1 MKKTILAILGL
12 AMFFTVSLFAQQT
25 PVTKANYELAE
36 RFSPKKLNRMVFS
49 QSVRTNWFPSGDKFW
64 YEWKDTNGSR
74 YFIVD
79 PASKS
84 KTEVFD
90 MDRLAMELTEIIRD
104 PFDAQH
110 IPFRGLKLKD
120 DKTFTFEIQSTLDE
134 EKKEDDKKSRGGK
147 KVFRFEYDI
156 ASKKLTDVSDT
167 EKKERFPYWANLA
180 PDTSIVIYGKGYNLF
195 YTDMENLRKI
205 MKDDK
210 DSTIVEHQLTFDGT
224 KDVPYGGDNYKGIED
239 RDTANRY
246 PINLVWSPDA
256 KHFIMEKYDLSNLQE
271 MWVINSTSEPRP
283 TLETYKYQMPGEPGP
298 KTYVLLF
305 DVETKTAKTLNVN
318 AFKDQSNEVAL
329 RNSTQED
336 LYKDFR
342 TYVWEGDNNNFYMT
356 RISRD
361 QYRVD
366 ICRYDLAQ
374 DSLYVLVKE
383 RLNTYIDVAD
393 YEVIRETGELVVR
406 SERNGWAQLYLH
418 DATGKLVSKITDGAY
433 HVSSIDRIDAKN
445 RVVYFTATG
454 FDPKENPYYAHLFS
468 ASLKGGNVKMLN
480 GGNYDTRTSIS
491 YSNKFFVSTYSRV
504 DTAPAN
510 ALYTT
515 AGVKIMDLETTD
527 MSQLF
532 AMGYKFPEVFT
543 VKAADGITDLF
554 GVMYKPFDFDSTK
567 SYPIIEYVYPG
578 PQTES
583 TNYFW
588 SKGMNR
594 IDRLAQLGFIVVTV
608 GHRGGHPD
616 RSKWYHNFGY
626 GNMRDYPLQDHRY
639 ALQQLAARHKY
650 IDLNKVGIHGHS
662 GGGFMSTA
670 ALLSYPDFYK
680 VAVSCA
686 GNHDNR
692 IYNRWWSETHH
703 GVKEVVTEKGDTV
716 FNYSIRFNQ
725 ELVKNLKGHLLLV
738 HGDMDDNVHPA
749 NTTRVIDA
757 LIRANKRFDMLYLP
771 GQRHGFGDMDEYF
784 FWKMAD
790 YFSRYL
796 IGDYQDSADIVQM
809 NND

>member
-12 AMFFTVSLFAQQT
+12 AMFFTVSLFALQT

-283 TLETYKYQMPGEPGP
+283 TLETYKYQMPG
-298 KTYVLLF
+298 
-305 DVETKTAKTLNVN
+305 
-318 AFKDQSNEVAL
+318 
-329 RNSTQED
+329 
-336 LYKDFR
+336 
-342 TYVWEGDNNNFYMT
+342 
-356 RISRD
+356 
-361 QYRVD
+361 
-366 ICRYDLAQ
+366 
-374 DSLYVLVKE
+374 
-383 RLNTYIDVAD
+383 
-393 YEVIRETGELVVR
+393 
-406 SERNGWAQLYLH
+406 
-418 DATGKLVSKITDGAY
+418 
-433 HVSSIDRIDAKN
+433 
-445 RVVYFTATG
+445 
-454 FDPKENPYYAHLFS
+454 
-468 ASLKGGNVKMLN
+468 
-480 GGNYDTRTSIS
+480 
-491 YSNKFFVSTYSRV
+491 
-504 DTAPAN
+504 
-510 ALYTT
+510 
-515 AGVKIMDLETTD
+515 
-527 MSQLF
+527 
-532 AMGYKFPEVFT
+532 
-543 VKAADGITDLF
+543 
-554 GVMYKPFDFDSTK
+554 
-567 SYPIIEYVYPG
+567 
-578 PQTES
+578 
-583 TNYFW
+583 
-588 SKGMNR
+588 
-594 IDRLAQLGFIVVTV
+594 
-608 GHRGGHPD
+608 
-616 RSKWYHNFGY
+616 
-626 GNMRDYPLQDHRY
+626 
-639 ALQQLAARHKY
+639 
-650 IDLNKVGIHGHS
+650 
-662 GGGFMSTA
+662 
-670 ALLSYPDFYK
+670 
-680 VAVSCA
+680 
-686 GNHDNR
+686 
-692 IYNRWWSETHH
+692 
-703 GVKEVVTEKGDTV
+703 
-716 FNYSIRFNQ
+716 
-725 ELVKNLKGHLLLV
+725 
-738 HGDMDDNVHPA
+738 
-749 NTTRVIDA
+749 
-757 LIRANKRFDMLYLP
+757 
-771 GQRHGFGDMDEYF
+771 
-784 FWKMAD
+784 
-790 YFSRYL
+790 
-796 IGDYQDSADIVQM
+796 
-809 NND
+809 